1 MGVSNIYMCI
11 MIRRIHYLQVILHVL
26 IYIPALFYITLYTT
40 FFVYR
45 RSFYRLDPRWQI
57 LTFFNDLA
65 LEGMDNLEQSDGIIS
80 ETKVSTT

>member
-1 MGVSNIYMCI
+1 MYNDTSYSLFTSD
-11 MIRRIHYLQVILHVL
+11 IHHVL
-26 IYIPALFYITLYTT
+26 IHALFYITLYIN

-45 RSFYRLDPRWQI
+45 RSFYHLDPRWQI

-80 ETKVSTT
+80 EGKVRRN